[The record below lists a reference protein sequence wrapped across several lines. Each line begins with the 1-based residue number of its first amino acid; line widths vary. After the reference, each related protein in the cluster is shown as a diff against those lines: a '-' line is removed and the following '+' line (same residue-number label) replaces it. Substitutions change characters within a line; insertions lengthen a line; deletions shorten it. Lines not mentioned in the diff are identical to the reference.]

1 MKKIC
6 ICGGGALGHVAA
18 GYIAARSKAEVRV
31 LTNHPERWSR
41 SISVHTPEGES
52 LIGSLS
58 MISSSAEDVV
68 TGADVLLFCL
78 PGFLIK
84 EELEKVRP
92 YLGTDAYVGTVFSS
106 TGFFF
111 EALKI
116 LSPEQ
121 PLWGFQRVPFISRV
135 VDYGHSANLL
145 GYKSGF
151 NIAVEHVS
159 DEEKSQFADWV
170 ADAFGRPVHLLRNY
184 LEASLTNS
192 NPILH
197 TSRLY
202 TLFSD
207 WNEGVLYPSQFA
219 FYDTWDVASAQRLI
233 RMDKE
238 FFDLLD
244 VLPVTKGYLPTIL
257 DYYESHDAESL
268 AVKLSSINAFHG
280 LLAPMKAVDGG
291 WIPDFSSRYF
301 SEDFPFGLRY
311 IHELGVEH
319 GVDMPEISKV
329 LSWGLSKTR

>member
-1 MKKIC
+1 
-6 ICGGGALGHVAA
+6 
-18 GYIAARSKAEVRV
+18 
-31 LTNHPERWSR
+31 
-41 SISVHTPEGES
+41 
-52 LIGSLS
+52 
-58 MISSSAEDVV
+58 MISSSAKDVV

-84 EELEKVRP
+84 EELEKVKP

-135 VDYGHSANLL
+135 VEYGHFANLL

-159 DEEKSQFADWV
+159 DVEKSQFADWV

-207 WNEGVLYPSQFA
+207 WYEGVRYPSQFA

-301 SEDFPFGLRY
+301 SEDFPYGLRY